1 MTQRNK
7 RIFVISAVILILFSG
22 GLFLWKARQT
32 ARRNIEQE
40 RLDAEAAGRVEVIST
55 KVAPPNMD
63 GVSTW
68 LKTTE
73 TRAFIAFRDR
83 YYAASGG
90 GLVAFSKT
98 GGEVA
103 RYATADGLPENDL
116 TALAVFRDRLFIGTR
131 TSGLLEF
138 DGQAFTRHN
147 FNKPKAL
154 HVTTLAATNNFLL
167 VGTQDGGLF
176 DYDGTGFSR
185 RFQPPRGAVIK
196 DVTSL
201 LAVETRLYIGT
212 RADGLFLWR
221 EGELSPATARENLP
235 SANVTALLKF
245 GGDIIVATDSG
256 VVKLNGDQPPI
267 LLSRQPYVTSLAEFD
282 GRIFAGLVLGGV
294 VEIQKNGTSVA
305 QSRINRFAPIGATEA
320 GKPRRVTLA
329 VLDDALWAATDEG
342 IQKLTVKP
350 GRPPEWQ
357 RWSARGGAGP
367 ELLAAHTTCL
377 TFDQR
382 GRLWIGTF
390 ENGISVVSPTT
401 GEVERNLRD
410 EKIREIN
417 ALATNSA
424 TGDVLAATSAGVI
437 RFDPSLKS
445 KVLDEKSAALVGNS
459 VSHVLPLAGYAVNG
473 PRFQA
478 ATTNADPPLVLS
490 TSKGLTVMQSGVSRS
505 LTAFHGLASNY
516 LYCSEMVGGKL
527 YVGSLG
533 GLMEFDG
540 LKVVRTWKT
549 DNSQLPA
556 NWINALANLNGTL
569 FVGTYGGGVCA
580 LKPNGEIERFDD
592 MAGIEV
598 NLNAMAADG
607 DRLYVGTL
615 DRGLL
620 VFDSA
625 RRTWRAWRVG
635 LASPNVTAIA
645 VRGETVFV
653 GTTGGVNRIEKRR
666 FAG

>member
-1 MTQRNK
+1 MTHKNK
-7 RIFVISAVILILFSG
+7 RIFALSAAIFILFSAG
-22 GLFLWKARQT
+22 FFIWNARRSARQ
-32 ARRNIEQE
+32 NIEKE
-40 RLDAEAAGRVEVIST
+40 RLDAEASGRVEVAST
-55 KVAPPNMD
+55 KLAAPNMD

-73 TRAFIAFRDR
+73 TRAFTAFRDR
-83 YYAASGG
+83 YYAATGG

-98 GGEVA
+98 GGEA
-103 RYATADGLPENDL
+103 GRYTTADGLPENDL
-116 TALAVFRDRLFIGTR
+116 TALTVFRDRLFIGTR

-138 DGQAFTRHN
+138 DGQTFTRHN

-167 VGTQDGGLF
+167 VGTQDGGLL
-176 DYDGTGFSR
+176 DYDGTSFSR

-221 EGELSPATARENLP
+221 EGELAPATPRENLP
-235 SANVTALLKF
+235 SPNVTALLKS
-245 GGDIIVATDSG
+245 GSDIIVATDSG
-256 VVKLNGDQPPI
+256 IIRLNGDQPPV
-267 LLSRQPYVTSLAEFD
+267 LLSRQPYVASLAEFD

-294 VEIQKNGTSVA
+294 VEIQKTGTSVA
-305 QSRINRFAPIGATEA
+305 QSRVNRFAPIGTTEA
-320 GKPRRVTLA
+320 GKPRRATLA
-329 VLDDALWAATDEG
+329 VLDGELWAATDEG

-357 RWSARGGAGP
+357 RWSARGGASP
-367 ELLAAHTTCL
+367 EVIASHTTCL

-390 ENGISVVSPTT
+390 ENGISVVSPST
-401 GEVERNLRD
+401 GEIERNLRD

-417 ALATNSA
+417 ALTTNPA

-445 KVLDEKSAALVGNS
+445 KVYDEKTAALVGNS

-473 PRFQA
+473 PRFQT
-478 ATTNADPPLVLS
+478 ATTSTDPPLVLA
-490 TSKGLTVMQSGVSRS
+490 TSKGMTVLQSGISRS

-516 LYCSEMVGGKL
+516 LYCSEMVGGRL
-527 YVGSLG
+527 FVGSLG

-569 FVGTYGGGVCA
+569 YVGTYGGGICA
-580 LKPNGEIERFDD
+580 LKPSGEIERFED

-598 NLNAMAADG
+598 NLNAMAVDG
-607 DRLYVGTL
+607 NRLYVGTL

-620 VFDSA
+620 VFDSVG
-625 RRTWRAWRVG
+625 RTWRVWRVG

-645 VRGETVFV
+645 VRGDTVFV